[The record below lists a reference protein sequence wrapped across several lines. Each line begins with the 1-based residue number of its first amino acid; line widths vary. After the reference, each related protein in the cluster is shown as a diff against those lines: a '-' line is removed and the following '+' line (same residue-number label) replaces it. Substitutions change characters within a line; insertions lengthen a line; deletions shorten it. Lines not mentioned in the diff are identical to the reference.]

1 MFSRALVYRV
11 EANISSNLVFRALPS
26 LSGLQWV
33 GAGEG
38 LKEGEAG
45 GREKERKEEG
55 WR

>member
-26 LSGLQWV
+26 LSGLQ
-33 GAGEG
+33 GG
-38 LKEGEAG
+38 G
-45 GREKERKEEG
+45 GRIEGGGTQGERKEEG

>member
-33 GAGEG
+33 GGRRIEG
-38 LKEGEAG
+38 G
-45 GREKERKEEG
+45 GRQGERKEEG